1 MHHNLLTDPLL
12 PLLRPGWP
20 ARDVSLPGALAALS
34 DDDRPVDGFDGLM
47 AHQAMPWFCLLV
59 QLAAIA
65 LDRATPDAPADALDA
80 DGLPRPWTEP
90 DRWASALRALTPDH
104 ADDAPWCL
112 VVPDPAKPAF
122 LQPPTPKT
130 DLARHKTRLATPDNI
145 DLPVTAKNHDIK
157 IARRSAAS
165 PAEWLY
171 ALTTL
176 QTFGGFSGRGN
187 QGVARMNGGFGSRAV
202 ATRLP
207 AGQVAGAGVDGGGVD
222 GGGVDG
228 GGVDGGGVD
237 WGVRFR
243 RDLRVL
249 LAQRGAGAAADGLIQ
264 HFVPVLEGSE
274 ALHGQALLWLIPWDE
289 EVSLPM
295 RTLDPHFIE
304 VARHLRL
311 VAGEDGRLAALFR
324 PSETPRLAAKELKG
338 ALGDPWLPLA
348 PGKEGAQ
355 ALTVGPNGWT
365 ATRVAQILLG
375 QDGYVSP
382 PAQRALP
389 GEAGTSAVFVFSVLV
404 RGQGTTDGFHER
416 RVGLPAAVV
425 ALLDGAP
432 GAAEVIY
439 RRLAK
444 PMLELAGTA
453 RLKVLRPAL
462 SMLLQGPPAERTL
475 TFDDPR
481 TGPWLRRFDADVDAV
496 FFDALAEEVAAAIGD
511 RSPEDAVA
519 ALDGTELRLWPA
531 RLYAFARPIFQAATR
546 SGLTLPSER
555 RERAIARAELLF
567 EAAAA
572 KLNLRPSRQEAM
584 TDEEIS
590 A

>member
-12 PLLRPGWP
+12 PLLRPAWP

-130 DLARHKTRLATPDNI
+130 GLARHKTRLATPDDI
-145 DLPVTAKNHDIK
+145 DLPVTAKNHDVK
-157 IARRSAAS
+157 AERRSAAS

-176 QTFGGFSGRGN
+176 QTFGGYSGRGN

-207 AGQVAGAGVDGGGVD
+207 DGKVDGAGVDGGGVD
-222 GGGVDG
+222 
-228 GGVDGGGVD
+228 
-237 WGVRFR
+237 WGARFR

-264 HFVPVLEGSE
+264 HFDPVLEGSE

-355 ALTVGPNGWT
+355 ALTVGPNGWA

-375 QDGYVSP
+375 QDGYLSP

-432 GAAEVIY
+432 EAAEAIY
-439 RRLAK
+439 RRLAE

-462 SMLLQGPPAERTL
+462 LMLLQGPPAERTL

-481 TGPWLRRFDADVDAV
+481 TGPWLRRFDAEVDAA
-496 FFDALAEEVAAAIGD
+496 FFDALAAEVAAAIGD
-511 RSPEDAVA
+511 RPPEAAVA
-519 ALDGTELRLWPA
+519 ALKDAAPRLWPG
-531 RLYAFARPIFQAATR
+531 RLYALARPIFQAATR
-546 SGLTLPSER
+546 SGLTLPNER

-567 EAAAA
+567 EGAAA
-572 KLNLRPSRQEAM
+572 KLDLRPSRQEAM